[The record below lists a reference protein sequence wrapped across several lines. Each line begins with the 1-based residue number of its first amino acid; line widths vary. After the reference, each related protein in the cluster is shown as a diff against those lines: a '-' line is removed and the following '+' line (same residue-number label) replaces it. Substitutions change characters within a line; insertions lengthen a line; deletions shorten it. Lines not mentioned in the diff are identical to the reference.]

1 MTKTYKEL
9 AAVGYMIIQSPNTNG
24 RKARLFCRG
33 NNGLRFIAAS
43 SDLKKLVAIANEDHA
58 QQA

>member
-1 MTKTYKEL
+1 MLKTYKEL
-9 AAVGYMIIQSPNTNG
+9 AAVGYMIIQSPTASD
-24 RKARLFCRG
+24 RKARLFQRG

-43 SDLKKLVAIANEDHA
+43 SNLKTLVALANEDHA